1 MFVINVWR
9 ASGIGAIMIMIYL
22 KKNWSAWWFL
32 WIYIESDWG
41 ESETWFL
48 NLIVSYLWSPAF
60 DIVDSEVGR
69 VW

>member
-1 MFVINVWR
+1 
-9 ASGIGAIMIMIYL
+9 MIMIYL